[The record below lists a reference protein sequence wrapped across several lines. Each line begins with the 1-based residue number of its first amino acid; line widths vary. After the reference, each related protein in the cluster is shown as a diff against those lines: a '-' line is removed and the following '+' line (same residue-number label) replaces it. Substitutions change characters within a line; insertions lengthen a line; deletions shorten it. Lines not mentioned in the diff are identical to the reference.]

1 MLRIVF
7 RENGKQTSDCSDV
20 ITVCLTLFF
29 FSYAIS
35 VLFFIS
41 LLLFLRPLVRLFF
54 SFSRLSAFVQWPH
67 SFPRNTW
74 QAGGGWRLSSLSF
87 FCGFNI
93 FSEAKYAWLGC
104 HNTLSTMCLNSRN
117 VQCSLWHLHTL
128 ELQITSYKSVTISS
142 DVAQSDDRAINITS
156 LRFQPRDHTGCHYM
170 YTNGISNRAM
180 KLNAVEEGE
189 RV

>member
-29 FSYAIS
+29 SLMRF
-35 VLFFIS
+35 LFCS
-41 LLLFLRPLVRLFF
+41 SFLSF
-54 SFSRLSAFVQWPH
+54 SFFVPLFACLFSHFWDYRRLYNGLTAFRGILDREEEGKGSVH
-67 SFPRNTW
+67 SV
-74 QAGGGWRLSSLSF
+74 

-93 FSEAKYAWLGC
+93 FSEAKYAWLRC

-117 VQCSLWHLHTL
+117 VRCSLWHLLTL
-128 ELQITSYKSVTISS
+128 ELQISSYKSVTISS

-156 LRFQPRDHTGCHYM
+156 LRLQPRDHTGCHYM

-180 KLNAVEEGE
+180 KLNAEEEGE